1 MKARTRKPSVAK
13 VRMNGKNYTLIIRTS
28 NGKPVSDQATK
39 DIERVVNMWPQ
50 LNARIG
56 DLQRDLDVSE
66 SSLKEVTEIHDE
78 LVGRG
83 ERLMAALQESEGIRN
98 GLKADLDLSQSR
110 FEKVSDALLKLNA
123 KLLGYKTYSFVSGGV
138 IVALIW
144 KLFF

>member
-66 SSLKEVTEIHDE
+66 SSLKEVVEIQEE
-78 LVGRG
+78 LAGFN
-83 ERLMAALQESEGIRN
+83 ERLKADLQESEELRLSLRDKLSDRNDVIDKQSDLIGQLIRN
-98 GLKADLDLSQSR
+98 
-110 FEKVSDALLKLNA
+110 
-123 KLLGYKTYSFVSGGV
+123 LLGYKIYSFLSGGV